1 LTYLVVSEGTNMV
14 WGVCALVLLVALVG
28 VAGWRRVPAGCV
40 ATLQRRGRYRQAVA
54 PGWHWLVP
62 GFERLGPPVPLIGHR
77 LDVRTTA
84 ARAALH
90 FQILEP
96 ERVGAGLD
104 GVDDWVGA
112 QAREALRATPDAADD
127 ALKHELN
134 RRVAAHGVRVVRCS
148 RGMA

>member
-1 LTYLVVSEGTNMV
+1 MV

-62 GFERLGPPVPLIGHR
+62 GFERLGPPVPLIGHQ

-84 ARAALH
+84 AQAALH

-96 ERVGAGLD
+96 GRAGAALD
-104 GVDDWVGA
+104 SVDAWVGA
-112 QAREALRATPDAADD
+112 QAREAMRSLPDAAPE
-127 ALKHELN
+127 ALKLELH
-134 RRVAAHGVRVVRCS
+134 RRVEPHGLRVVRCS
-148 RGMA
+148 RMPT

>member
-1 LTYLVVSEGTNMV
+1 MV
-14 WGVCALVLLVALVG
+14 WLGIVALLVAAFGAV
-28 VAGWRRVPAGCV
+28 GWRRVPAGCV
-40 ATLQRRGRYRQAVA
+40 ASLNRGGRYRRPLD

-62 GFERLGPPVPLIGHR
+62 GVERLGPPVALIGHR

-84 ARAALH
+84 AHAALH

-112 QAREALRATPDAADD
+112 QAREALRATPDAPPEV
-127 ALKHELN
+127 LKLELN
-134 RRVAAHGVRVVRCS
+134 RRVEAHGLRVVRCS
-148 RGMA
+148 RSGV